1 MLSILHSPLQANNR
15 WDRQPLLQHHILQ
28 EGVVVPFV
36 CIGYIVKIS
45 TSAVGVFLIQIIRI
59 HNLIYRMFVKEHA
72 VFILVVGIYIA
83 ILKSKEEIFYILTVV
98 D

>member
-59 HNLIYRMFVKEHA
+59 HNLIYRIAVKEHPVCISFNYPA
-72 VFILVVGIYIA
+72 VHIINQPPSL
-83 ILKSKEEIFYILTVV
+83 
-98 D
+98 